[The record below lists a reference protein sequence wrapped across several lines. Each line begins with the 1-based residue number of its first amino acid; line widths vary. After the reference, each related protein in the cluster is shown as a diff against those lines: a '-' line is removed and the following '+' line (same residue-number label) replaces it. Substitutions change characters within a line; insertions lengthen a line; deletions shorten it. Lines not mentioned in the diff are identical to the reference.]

1 VRPYSPARLL
11 TFQLPAA
18 DSLVSFAPCP
28 AFPGSDYYETSA
40 PPDDHQPATG
50 LPSPHLARREEG
62 GHRWFPRSPR
72 TDRRGRRPAVIPAA
86 SPQLRRRPSPWP
98 PRPALSAGHRASSP
112 HSRPPCTAPR
122 PRSARFR
129 AGSSLTGRRHWFLS
143 VHLLVSLA
151 GPAPSGSTGTSR
163 RCQGCFPPSPAS
175 PGSGCPQLH
184 PAAATARRCR
194 SPTSTRIHSASW
206 RTMASI
212 KRTA

>member
-1 VRPYSPARLL
+1 MTISRRRA
-11 TFQLPAA
+11 
-18 DSLVSFAPCP
+18 CP
-28 AFPGSDYYETSA
+28 HPTWPG
-40 PPDDHQPATG
+40 
-50 LPSPHLARREEG
+50 REKG
-62 GHRWFPRSPR
+62 GHRWFPRSLR

-98 PRPALSAGHRASSP
+98 PRPALSAGHRVSSP

-129 AGSSLTGRRHWFLS
+129 AGSSLTGRQHWFLS

-184 PAAATARRCR
+184 PAAATTRSRRSFTPARLQAPRGAHASLPSR
-194 SPTSTRIHSASW
+194 SRSTQSHVLPSSSCFPRSRAHAGHAAS
-206 RTMASI
+206 
-212 KRTA
+212 